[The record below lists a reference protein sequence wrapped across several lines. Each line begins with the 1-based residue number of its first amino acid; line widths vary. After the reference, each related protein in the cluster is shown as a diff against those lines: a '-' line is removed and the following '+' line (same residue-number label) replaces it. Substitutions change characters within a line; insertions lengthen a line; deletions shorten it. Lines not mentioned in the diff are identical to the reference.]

1 MGKPISDFR
10 VVATST
16 FVSLFDVALNIF
28 VAMITGSAVMLAQA
42 LQGLSDLVTGGILF
56 FGVRRSKRT
65 ADHNFQFGYGREV
78 FFWVLIAGII
88 MFVGTGGLSL
98 FFGYQQLVDPSPVEN
113 VWVAMVML
121 VIGFSTNFYAFR
133 LSLKRLQQR
142 SNHGGVWKQ
151 LISSSIVET
160 NATFIIDLLGTIAA
174 VFGFIALLLFIITG
188 YEQFDGI
195 GSIVIGLSMMVGAYM
210 LVRDVHDLIVGKA
223 VDPATSQEIINA
235 ALSIKGVN
243 EVLDLRTMYL
253 GSERLLVVLEVHIED
268 DRSTDEIEKITDNIK
283 HVVHEHIP
291 IVGHIQVE
299 IETPDEPLDD

>member
-1 MGKPISDFR
+1 
-10 VVATST
+10 
-16 FVSLFDVALNIF
+16 
-28 VAMITGSAVMLAQA
+28 
-42 LQGLSDLVTGGILF
+42 
-56 FGVRRSKRT
+56 
-65 ADHNFQFGYGREV
+65 
-78 FFWVLIAGII
+78 
-88 MFVGTGGLSL
+88 
-98 FFGYQQLVDPSPVEN
+98 
-113 VWVAMVML
+113 
-121 VIGFSTNFYAFR
+121 
-133 LSLKRLQQR
+133 
-142 SNHGGVWKQ
+142 
-151 LISSSIVET
+151 
-160 NATFIIDLLGTIAA
+160 
-174 VFGFIALLLFIITG
+174 
-188 YEQFDGI
+188 
-195 GSIVIGLSMMVGAYM
+195 M